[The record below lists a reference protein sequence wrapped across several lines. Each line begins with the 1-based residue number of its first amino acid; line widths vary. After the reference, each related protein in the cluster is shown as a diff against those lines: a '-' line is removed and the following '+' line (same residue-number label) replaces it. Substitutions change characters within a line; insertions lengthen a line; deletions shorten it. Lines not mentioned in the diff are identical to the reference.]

1 MTLNQ
6 VPVRQWRR
14 IAAHSAHHPRL
25 LELGFMPLENVRVLQ
40 RSWFKNGALVVQVGD
55 AVVVK
60 DYLATRQ
67 LAVERLFV
75 GAPKIANSDAT
86 WKPRAE
92 LSVSQR

>member
-40 RSWFKNGALVVQVGD
+40 RSWFKNGALDVQVGD
-55 AVVVK
+55 AVFG
-60 DYLATRQ
+60 LRPEEAEQ
-67 LAVERLFV
+67 IAVQTTDEPAD
-75 GAPKIANSDAT
+75 GIASA
-86 WKPRAE
+86 
-92 LSVSQR
+92 